1 MHVPRLVVACVTPLV
16 EGVRHLSWAC
26 AAQEARDPLQAAT
39 CTQQTWRRRRGISAA
54 RSCATGGSGETILVS
69 QSPVPPDAMYIG
81 AMGSLVNFKTGLQAW
96 IHVRA

>member
-1 MHVPRLVVACVTPLV
+1 MEAP
-16 EGVRHLSWAC
+16 
-26 AAQEARDPLQAAT
+26 ARDLSGQEL
-39 CTQQTWRRRRGISAA
+39 R
-54 RSCATGGSGETILVS
+54 TGGFGATILVS